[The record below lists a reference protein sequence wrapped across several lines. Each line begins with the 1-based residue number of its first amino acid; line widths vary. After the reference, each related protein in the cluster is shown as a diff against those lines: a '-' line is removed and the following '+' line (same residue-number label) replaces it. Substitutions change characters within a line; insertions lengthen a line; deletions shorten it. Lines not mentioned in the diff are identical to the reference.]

1 MEHVNTAFLMVA
13 GMLFAIMIMSL
24 IAFVFSS
31 LTVLPNEED
40 SKMHTVQ
47 AAAFN
52 EEYLAYDKKIMYG
65 TDVISVLNKALSN
78 NEKYIRKDGLT
89 FLGGGYNTDYII
101 DIQVTINTA
110 LQEEMTV
117 MHVVQTATGVS
128 ENPYTGTQTGPYKD
142 EHSDTMYQANEFFKQ
157 PSNDYIG
164 TIYNGSSWG
173 STLKFETQTINT
185 KVVGGTYHL
194 LGSDGENPDPVA
206 GFTEA
211 QLEGSNTMKQL
222 LSQSTV
228 MSQTIKN
235 RNSNTFSPLGW
246 SQATWKPAIYDL
258 KTRKFRCKGNETVF
272 SEKTGRVIKMV
283 FEEF

>member
-40 SKMHTVQ
+40 SKTHAVQ

-101 DIQVTINTA
+101 DIQVTINA
-110 LQEEMTV
+110 DLQEEMTV
-117 MHVVQTATGVS
+117 MHVLQTATGVS
-128 ENPYTGTQTGPYKD
+128 ENPYTGSQTGPYKN
-142 EHSDTMYQANEFFKQ
+142 EGSNTMYLAKEIFKA
-157 PSNDYIG
+157 PSSTYQSK
-164 TIYNGSSWG
+164 IYPSSGWD
-173 STLKFETQTINT
+173 TLKFETQTINT
-185 KVVGGTYHL
+185 KVGSGTYHL
-194 LGSDGENPDPVA
+194 LGADGTEPDPVA

-211 QLEGSNTMKQL
+211 QLTSDNTLKQL

-235 RNSNTFSPLGW
+235 RDTNTFSPLGW

-258 KTRKFRCKGNETVF
+258 KTRKFKCKGNETVF
-272 SEKTGRVIKMV
+272 SEKTGRIIKMV

>member
-1 MEHVNTAFLMVA
+1 MEHANTAFLMVA
-13 GMLFAIMIMSL
+13 GMLFALMIMSL

-31 LTVLPNEED
+31 LTTLPNEED
-40 SKMHTVQ
+40 ARTHSVQ

-101 DIQVTINTA
+101 DIQVTLNSG
-110 LQEEMTV
+110 LQEEMSV
-117 MHVVQTATGVS
+117 MYVEQTATGVTEREYIGS
-128 ENPYTGTQTGPYKD
+128 QAGPYKN
-142 EHSDTMYQANEFFKQ
+142 EGSSTMYQASEIFKA
-157 PSNDYIG
+157 PSSKYQEK
-164 TIYNGSSWG
+164 IYTGSAWS
-173 STLKFETQTINT
+173 SLKFETQTIDT
-185 KVVGGTYHL
+185 RVGASTYHL
-194 LGSDGENPDPVA
+194 LGTDGEEPDPDS
-206 GFTEA
+206 GYTEA
-211 QLEGSNTMKQL
+211 QLSADNTLKQL

-235 RNSNTFSPLGW
+235 RDTNTFKPYGW
-246 SQATWKPAIYDL
+246 SQATWKPATYDL
-258 KTRKFRCKGNETVF
+258 KTRKFRCIGDETVF
-272 SEKTGRVIKMV
+272 SEKTGRIIKMV